1 MLSIF
6 NESQEPDGGYMCQ
19 IRAVVERNGEQETI
33 MESVTAL
40 EVVEDGVVL
49 STFFEEPKR
58 VFDVVIEKI
67 DFLGGAVVL
76 KAAPGKVGE

>member
-1 MLSIF
+1 
-6 NESQEPDGGYMCQ
+6 MCQ
-19 IRAVVERNGEQETI
+19 ISAVVERGGQQETV

-40 EVVEDGVVL
+40 EVVENGVIL

-58 VFDVVIEKI
+58 ISDVVIEKI

-76 KAAPGKVGE
+76 KPVPH

>member
-1 MLSIF
+1 
-6 NESQEPDGGYMCQ
+6 MCQ
-19 IRAVVERNGEQETI
+19 IRAVVEHNGEQETV

-58 VFDVVIEKI
+58 VSGVVIEKI

-76 KAAPGKVGE
+76 KADPMEVRE